1 MRRNSWWLPFHPMAA
16 PAERSHWCGLKLAVM
31 CLVTMSLFAIQAFAQ
46 NSGNI
51 QGTVTDAQ
59 GAVIP
64 GATVQAID
72 QAKGA
77 VARQVTTSGDG
88 LFILQALQPGTY
100 TIRVQA
106 KGMKGLER
114 KDLVLDNRQVLGL
127 GELKLQVGATTE
139 NVTVEAVTPLVETAT
154 SDRSLVIDQRQVT
167 EISMNGRDFQSLVRT
182 LPGVLSN
189 DTSDF
194 RLAFNNT
201 DSFHVNGLRGS
212 DNNFFL
218 DGAVNTDVG
227 ANDGQ
232 FTQLSMDAVGEFKL
246 QNSNFAA
253 EYGRNPGVLMA
264 VNTKSGGQ
272 RYHGTLYEFN
282 RQNGFDANNY
292 FNKFDQFGNPLATP
306 QKLSAL
312 HFNQFGG
319 NIGGPIPLPHAK
331 DKLFF
336 FFNYEGTRAIK
347 PNGGQSYN
355 MPDPAWLTGDFSSAL
370 KSTFPCVGS
379 LCSPYPTG
387 TVFQPGTITQWDPS
401 AQIVLAGT
409 PYPGNVVP
417 GSLASNIRA
426 STIS

>member
-1 MRRNSWWLPFHPMAA
+1 LNPLARTVRLVSLAA
-16 PAERSHWCGLKLAVM
+16 VA
-31 CLVTMSLFAIQAFAQ
+31 LFAVQTMAQ
-46 NSGNI
+46 NSGTI

-59 GAVIP
+59 GAVIA
-64 GATVQAID
+64 GASVQAID
-72 QAKGA
+72 QAKA
-77 VARQVTTSGDG
+77 TVARQVTTSGDG
-88 LFILQALQPGTY
+88 LFVLQPLDPGIY
-100 TIRVQA
+100 TIRVSA
-106 KGMKGLER
+106 KGMKNLDR
-114 KDLVLDNRQVLGL
+114 TNVVLDNRQVLGL
-127 GELKLQVGATTE
+127 GELRLEVGATTE
-139 NVTVEAVTPLVETAT
+139 HITVEAQTPLVETAT

-272 RYHGTLYEFN
+272 HYHGTLYEFN
-282 RQNGFDANNY
+282 RQNGFDSNYY
-292 FNKFDQFGNPLATP
+292 FNKADQFGNVLAKP
-306 QKLSAL
+306 QPLSAL

-347 PNGGQSYN
+347 PNGGQFYN
-355 MPDPAWLTGDFSSAL
+355 MPDPAWLTGDFSSAE
-370 KSTFPCVGS
+370 
-379 LCSPYPTG
+379 
-387 TVFQPGTITQWDPS
+387 D
-401 AQIVLAGT
+401 A
-409 PYPGNVVP
+409 
-417 GSLASNIRA
+417 R
-426 STIS
+426 

>member
-1 MRRNSWWLPFHPMAA
+1 MRRNSWWLPLHRISRT
-16 PAERSHWCGLKLAVM
+16 AEHSHRSALKLGVVG
-31 CLVTMSLFAIQAFAQ
+31 LVAFCLFAVQAFAQ

-127 GELKLQVGATTE
+127 GELKLEVGATTE

-212 DNNFFL
+212 DNNVFL
-218 DGAVNTDVG
+218 DGAINTDVG

-232 FTQLSMDAVGEFKL
+232 YTQLSMDAVGEFKV
-246 QNSNFAA
+246 QTSNFSA
-253 EYGRNPGVLMA
+253 EYGRNPGVLLA
-264 VNTKSGGQ
+264 ANTKSGGRQ
-272 RYHGTLYEFN
+272 FHGTLYEFN
-282 RQNGFDANNY
+282 REDGFDANY
-292 FNKFDQFGNPLATP
+292 FFNRVNSNGSLKPTP
-306 QKLSAL
+306 VPNSKLR
-312 HFNQFGG
+312 FNQYGF
-319 NIGGPIPLPHAK
+319 NIGGPIPFPRAK

-336 FFNYEGTRAIK
+336 FFNFEGTRALR
-347 PNGGQSYN
+347 PNGGQTYN
-355 MPDPAWLTGDFSSAL
+355 LPDPKWLGIGTPNGDADFSSAL
-370 KSTFPCVGS
+370 K
-379 LCSPYPTG
+379 TG
-387 TVFQPGTITQWDPS
+387 DMCAHGFADGGTCAAGTGPIGFKQGQIFQPGTLQ
-401 AQIVLAGT
+401 
-409 PYPGNVVP
+409 YK
-417 GSLASNIRA
+417 
-426 STIS
+426 